1 MFSLPPLH
9 DDILSGRPEHGTFW
23 LTGGRCSRGTQQRMG
38 PAFPS
43 KSRLCTEFGKPRFAL
58 VDTRQEGPKGEWYEA
73 RAVLHLP
80 TGTLAAEADDKDP
93 EVVLDQV
100 ADTLVVK
107 IERHI
112 Q

>member
-1 MFSLPPLH
+1 MP
-9 DDILSGRPEHGTFW
+9 
-23 LTGGRCSRGTQQRMG
+23 
-38 PAFPS
+38 
-43 KSRLCTEFGKPRFAL
+43 
-58 VDTRQEGPKGEWYEA
+58 TRQEGPKGEWYEA

-112 Q
+112 QRVRRDNIRKRKRR